1 MRIAS
6 LMLGITASLLG
17 VLAWLI
23 GTTAGLVGAANG
35 TSDLAKAAWLMP
47 LMIGVCLLGLVASGL
62 AMATPRLAGLLLLAC
77 GVAFLVLWI
86 PVGIVP
92 APVFGVAALF
102 ALVASFSG
110 RRRVETA

>member
-1 MRIAS
+1 
-6 LMLGITASLLG
+6 
-17 VLAWLI
+17 
-23 GTTAGLVGAANG
+23 
-35 TSDLAKAAWLMP
+35 
-47 LMIGVCLLGLVASGL
+47 MIGVCLLGLVASGL